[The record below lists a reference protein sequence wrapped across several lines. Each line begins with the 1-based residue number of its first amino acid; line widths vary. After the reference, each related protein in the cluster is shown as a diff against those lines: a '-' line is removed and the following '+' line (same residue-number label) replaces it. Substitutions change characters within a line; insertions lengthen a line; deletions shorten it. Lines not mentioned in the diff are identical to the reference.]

1 MRLLCRYPDK
11 GWSTATVPDVFLHK
25 HARELYTCADLLAHL
40 LLHVPAAAVSGPP
53 SSLLQVLQYHV
64 VPAAAVRSTQLKD
77 GQQLTTALEG
87 ASPLTV
93 KINKGK
99 VTIND
104 NDQDA
109 EVITADVGA
118 GKAVIHVIDE
128 VMIPSAL
135 VRKTGSASKPASK
148 P

>member
-1 MRLLCRYPDK
+1 MFYKLE
-11 GWSTATVPDVFLHK
+11 DVV
-25 HARELYTCADLLAHL
+25 YMCADQ
-40 LLHVPAAAVSGPP
+40 LHTPAAAAAACLCCTPRLPP
-53 SSLLQVLQYHV
+53 SLPPQVLQYHV
-64 VPAAAVRSTQLKD
+64 VPGAAVRSTQLKD
-77 GQQLTTALEG
+77 GQKLTTALTG

-118 GKAVIHVIDE
+118 GKAIIHVIDE
-128 VMIPSAL
+128 VMIPAAL
-135 VRKTGSASKPASK
+135 VRKTGSASKPATK